1 MDFLSNI
8 NLKKNT
14 LTKNELKACE
24 LILKDL
30 NKVQMYSL
38 TEMSEQIKITK
49 TTILRFCQKMGYSG
63 YTEFRYDC
71 VKYVNSLSNA
81 ERLIEDE
88 NEKIINVEKIYMDT
102 IKLLHYTLKDEDFK
116 ALATMIQSARKVRC
130 VGEINSEVTCLQ
142 LKYALAMYG
151 IDADVLPSKANV
163 KAVDLITNEQDL
175 LIVMSASAN
184 SEIVKEAYNL
194 KENNGCQIALV
205 TMNPSTP
212 LEAKSDMFLLLP
224 SVAPLK
230 NKSLLDSVPI
240 YSLFVEIL
248 LHYLNSDGA

>member
-8 NLKKNT
+8 HLKKNT

-24 LILKDL
+24 LILQDL

-38 TEMSEQIKITK
+38 TEMSEKIKITK
-49 TTILRFCQKMGYSG
+49 TTILRFTQKMGYSG

-81 ERLIEDE
+81 ERVIEDE
-88 NEKIINVEKIYMDT
+88 NAKIINVEKIYMDT
-102 IKLLHYTLKDEDFK
+102 IKLLHYTLKDEDLK
-116 ALATMIQSARKVRC
+116 SLATSIQSARKVRC

-151 IDADVLPSKANV
+151 IDADVLPSTSNV
-163 KAVDLITNEQDL
+163 KAIDLMTNEQDL
-175 LIVMSASAN
+175 LIVISASAD
-184 SEIVKEAYNL
+184 SHIVKTAFDL
-194 KENNGCQIALV
+194 KENTGCQIALV
-205 TMNPSTP
+205 TMNPSTS
-212 LEAKSDMFLLLP
+212 LEKESDVFLLLP

-240 YSLFVEIL
+240 YSIFVEIL
-248 LHYLNSDGA
+248 LHYLNIEG

>member
-24 LILKDL
+24 LILQDL

-38 TEMSEQIKITK
+38 TEMSEKIKITK
-49 TTILRFCQKMGYSG
+49 TTILRFTQKMGYSG

-81 ERLIEDE
+81 ERVIEDE
-88 NEKIINVEKIYMDT
+88 NAKIINVEKIYMDT
-102 IKLLHYTLKDEDFK
+102 IKLLHYTLKDEDLK
-116 ALATMIQSARKVRC
+116 SLATSIQSARKVRC

-151 IDADVLPSKANV
+151 IDVDVLPGTANV
-163 KAVDLITNEQDL
+163 KAIDLITNEQDL
-175 LIVMSASAN
+175 LIVISASAN
-184 SEIVKEAYNL
+184 MTI
-194 KENNGCQIALV
+194 
-205 TMNPSTP
+205 STC
-212 LEAKSDMFLLLP
+212 
-224 SVAPLK
+224 
-230 NKSLLDSVPI
+230 
-240 YSLFVEIL
+240 
-248 LHYLNSDGA
+248 